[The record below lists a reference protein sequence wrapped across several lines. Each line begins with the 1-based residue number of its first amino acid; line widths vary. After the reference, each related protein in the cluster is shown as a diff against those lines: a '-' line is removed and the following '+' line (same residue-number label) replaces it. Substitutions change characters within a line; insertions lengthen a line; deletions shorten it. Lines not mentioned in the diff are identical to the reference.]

1 MRVLYAIGNYPKLS
15 ESYISAEIRYAQ
27 TQGVDV
33 RVWSTRYGTKG
44 APELVPVYRN
54 SLEEAIAGFS
64 ADLVH
69 AHYVH
74 EGWIQ
79 SLRPAMKA
87 GLPITARGHSF
98 EFDIAKVHAFCGQ
111 PAVKRVWL
119 FPHFAKHFSDPK
131 VRALPVAFDSTRY
144 GALGGGQ
151 SKVRNLVM
159 RTAAGKQDKGL
170 LDFISVAR
178 LCPKFQFMLVVDK
191 VNELPAFID
200 DLEIRA
206 AGSGIEI
213 YRSIPDWAVAG
224 LMQSSGIYLD
234 TADPSGHPFG
244 MPISIAEAMASGTF
258 VLARLAPSVHTYL
271 SGAGFVYSSV
281 EDAAGA
287 INGTVAWSDEVWAAQ
302 SRLAIDSSRQY
313 EDVNVLPA
321 LVEDWRALTGKK

>member
-44 APELVPVYRN
+44 APELVPVYRD
-54 SLEEAIAGFS
+54 SLEAAIIG

-74 EGWIQ
+74 DGWIQ
-79 SLRPAMKA
+79 SLKPAMKA

-98 EFDIAKVHAFCGQ
+98 EFDIARIHAFCGQ
-111 PAVKRVWL
+111 SSVKRVWL
-119 FPHFAKHFSDPK
+119 FPHFARHFKDPK

-144 GALGGGQ
+144 MPLEPGQ
-151 SKVRNLVM
+151 SKVRKLVM
-159 RTAAGKQDKGL
+159 RTAAGKPDKGL
-170 LDFISVAR
+170 LDFIAVAR
-178 LCPKFQFMLVVDK
+178 LCPEFQFKLVIDK
-191 VNELPAFID
+191 VNESPDFVD
-200 DLEIRA
+200 DLQLRST
-206 AGSGIEI
+206 GSGVEI
-213 YRSIPDWAVAG
+213 LRSIPDWAVTG
-224 LMQSSGIYLD
+224 LMRRAGIYLD

-258 VLARLAPSVHTYL
+258 VLARLAPSVRSYL
-271 SGAGFVYSSV
+271 CGSGLVYSSV
-281 EDAAGA
+281 EAAAVA
-287 INGTVAWSDEVWAAQ
+287 INDTLVWSDEVWAAQ
-302 SRLAIDSSRQY
+302 ERRAIDSSRQY

-321 LVEDWRALTGKK
+321 LVEDWREITGKR